1 MNDHV
6 CNVDGLVLHVRGSG
20 DVREP
25 KELFDGGKDGRDR
38 FLRMV
43 SNLSDNVL
51 ALKEF
56 VRHQMTAVV
65 L

>member
-1 MNDHV
+1 MNYHV
-6 CNVDGLVLHVRGSG
+6 CDVDGLVLHVRGSG

-43 SNLSDNVL
+43 SNLPDNLL
-51 ALKEF
+51 ALKDF
-56 VRHQMTAVV
+56 VRHQMTSVF